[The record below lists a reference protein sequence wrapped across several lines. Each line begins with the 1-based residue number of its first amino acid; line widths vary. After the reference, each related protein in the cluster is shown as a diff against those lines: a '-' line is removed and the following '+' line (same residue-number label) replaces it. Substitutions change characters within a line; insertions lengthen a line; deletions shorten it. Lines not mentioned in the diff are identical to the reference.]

1 MLKKMMNN
9 ENILYIFF
17 FISLILLNVN
27 ILYII
32 KSNKK
37 LLKMI
42 YLKNVDSF
50 FINFSLLSY
59 KEMIR
64 KFNQKRHNNSL
75 ALLNYTSFFP
85 KKLITKNQKKKLILY
100 FVDSY
105 DLQIN
110 FVKNILQSKYIIKIS
125 PNNPDYL
132 IYNVFKCQHLDKN
145 FTNSIK
151 IAIFTENQIPDFNIA
166 DYAISHAHINYLDR
180 HFTYQKFFFSKLLLF
195 NKYYKKARNKVLLEP
210 IRKKFCAAVISN
222 FWFSNYF
229 RINFINELSK
239 YKNVDMGGKYKNN
252 IGKIVNKIEFLSS
265 YKFSIAM
272 ENTEG
277 DGYISE
283 KIIDSF
289 LSGTIPIYYGSYLLD
304 EFINPK
310 SFILIRGNTDIKEKI
325 EYIKKIDNDNNIYR
339 NILKEN
345 ILIDKNIFK
354 KYNKEYEE
362 FLFHIFEQDKNR
374 AKRLDNFIEYN

>member
-1 MLKKMMNN
+1 MNN
-9 ENILYIFF
+9 KNNSFFILL
-17 FISLILLNVN
+17 ISLIFSINLFFL
-27 ILYII
+27 
-32 KSNKK
+32 NKK
-37 LLKMI
+37 NKIILLKKI
-42 YLKNVDSF
+42 NLKNVDNH

-59 KEMIR
+59 NEMVN
-64 KFNQKRHNNSL
+64 KLNKQQYKKNNLLLFNYISL
-75 ALLNYTSFFP
+75 LG
-85 KKLITKNQKKKLILY
+85 KKLISKTKKKILY
-100 FVDSY
+100 LYFEDNHNY
-105 DLQIN
+105 QIN
-110 FVKNILQSKYIIKIS
+110 FIKSILQSKYIIKIS

-132 IYNVFKCQHLDKN
+132 IYNVFHCKHLNKN
-145 FTNSIK
+145 YSNTIK
-151 IAIFTENQIPDFNIA
+151 IAIYTENQIPDFNIA

-180 HFTYQKFFFSKLLLF
+180 HFTYQRYFFNKLLLF
-195 NKYYKKARNKVLLEP
+195 NKYYRRARNKVLSEP

-222 FWFSNYF
+222 FKITDYF
-229 RINFINELSK
+229 RLNFINELSK
-239 YKNVDMGGKYKNN
+239 YKNVDMAGKYKNN
-252 IGKIVNKIEFLSS
+252 VGNITDKIEFLSS

-283 KIIDSF
+283 KIIESF
-289 LSGTIPIYYGSYLLD
+289 LSGTIPIYYGGYLLD

-310 SFILIRGNTDIKEKI
+310 SFILIRGNKDIKEKI
-325 EYIKKIDNDNNIYR
+325 EYIKKIDNDNNMYR

-374 AKRLDNFIEYN
+374 AKRLDDVKKYN